1 MKSSPNQN
9 FDQEA
14 SAYLKPRRKESFDR
28 IIEIIKNNPPQTLL
42 DIGCASGDFLFQL
55 LEANLNI
62 QTVGIDKSSALIKL
76 AKKRAGK
83 RPNPQFHRLGIL
95 SAKDNSLLSSLLK
108 TRAEFITILGTLHTF
123 FDFVPILQ
131 PLIANP
137 STKKIF
143 IHSPF
148 NPDPVNVRVFH
159 QDLSSPDKTHQSGY
173 NIFSVTAVSQF
184 LKCHQ
189 VKNFKFIPFVM
200 KKTLIKDPCHP
211 MFNYHLIDNNGK
223 KWLTNGAGLIFQEYI
238 LTIGLR

>member
-1 MKSSPNQN
+1 MTLSNQN
-9 FDQEA
+9 FNQEA

-62 QTVGIDKSSALIKL
+62 QAIGIDKSSALIKL
-76 AKKRAGK
+76 AKKRLGK
-83 RPNPQFHRLGIL
+83 RPNPQFHRLDIL
-95 SAKDNSLLSSLLK
+95 SPKDRPLLSRLLK
-108 TRAEFITILGTLHTF
+108 TQAEVITILGTLHTF
-123 FDFVPILQ
+123 HDFTPILQ
-131 PLIANP
+131 PLISNP
-137 STKKIF
+137 STKKII

-159 QDLSSPDKTHQSGY
+159 QDLSSPNKTYQSGY
-173 NIFSVTAVSQF
+173 NIFSITTVSRF
-184 LKCHQ
+184 LKRYR

-200 KKTLIKDPCHP
+200 DKTLIKNPNHP
-211 MFNYHLIDNNGK
+211 MFNYHLIDKNGK

-238 LTIGLR
+238 LEINLR